1 MSGVCGMLCLAKLSL
16 PATPALSCFEC
27 LLQSQQ
33 AGFS

>member
-1 MSGVCGMLCLAKLSL
+1 MSGVRGVLCLAKVSL
-16 PATPALSCFEC
+16 PATPAVRCFEC